1 MSDALAH
8 ALTDL
13 RDPSP
18 AIRQAAADYLGA
30 HPTREGAQAL
40 IAALSEPHF
49 PAQNAIIKALLAQ
62 TSPDLVPQL
71 VALGREQ
78 SDGVPGQSARRALL
92 EIAQARPEAVLT
104 ALKDP
109 DPDVRAWAALTLGDL
124 GRSEACEPLIA
135 LIEDAEESH
144 DVRSAAATALGQI
157 DQPQSLQTLLRLAQA
172 AGPERVRV
180 AAITALG
187 SGNDTQ
193 AVEPLS
199 RLVAELEG
207 GQVEIGLAA
216 VRTLGVLASTD
227 AVPALMDTLEWLSTQ
242 PRGPGYAALDGW
254 RGQVLEA
261 LYRIVVE
268 PTVRRASLLRTAR
281 LRPLISTIAL
291 QRELRAGVAPNN
303 AYAAHVLGWL
313 GRPDALPD
321 LIACLNT
328 TDSAL
333 RDAAL
338 EALLRFNI
346 VAVPRLIEAL
356 ERPEPQVREAAAD
369 LLGLIGDS
377 SGTEPLFRH
386 LNDEPQAVRI
396 AALRALAGLG
406 GEPAYAALV
415 LALND
420 PALAE
425 HAIGLIGGLGEETLI
440 DEFKRYLQGVLYQ
453 SQADEAIKW
462 AAARALS
469 MLGDELAASILL
481 NAIRSHD
488 PRLRHAAANALS
500 LVRGRRAVNVLIE
513 ATGDRDWLV
522 RQKSIDA
529 LSHINDSR
537 TLAALEPLAR
547 DPEWRVRLALVGA
560 FSRLRD
566 HRAFGPLRE
575 LAQDP
580 DPWVRRAVMAAC
592 ARLDDIRAREI
603 LLLGTSDRAGAVRD
617 AAYQG
622 LEINADPTLLP
633 VLRAG
638 IFDDEIQVRLHALRA
653 LAVIS
658 NGDPNVLELLTP
670 LRHDPDP
677 SVRLAL
683 ADTLGEIAVSEAAPL
698 LGALARDAEAAVRE
712 RAVLALSHCRD
723 QAAFEVLV
731 SLLAFDDMRASVL
744 NELRRDVDR
753 ALRALLLAARSR
765 DPVQRA
771 AAARGLRGLGTTHGA
786 AALAQLARDSDVG
799 VQTAATGS
807 A

>member
-1 MSDALAH
+1 MSDPLARIL
-8 ALTDL
+8 ADL
-13 RDPSP
+13 HDPAP
-18 AIRQAAADYLGA
+18 AVRQAAAEYLGA
-30 HPTREGAQAL
+30 RPSAAGARAL

-62 TSPDLVPQL
+62 TESDLIHQL

-78 SDGVPGQSARRALL
+78 PERVPGQSARRALL
-92 EIAQARPEAVLT
+92 EIAQARPADVLD
-104 ALKDP
+104 ALNDP
-109 DPDVRAWAALTLGDL
+109 DPDVRAWAAATLGDL
-124 GRSEACEPLIA
+124 GRTGALDPLIA
-135 LIEDAEESH
+135 LVENTEESH
-144 DVRSAAATALGQI
+144 DVRCAAAAALGQL
-157 DQPQSLQTLLRLAQA
+157 DSERGTLALLKLARS

-180 AAITALG
+180 AAILALG
-187 SGNDTQ
+187 QRGDVQ
-193 AVEPLS
+193 AVEPLCG
-199 RLVAELEG
+199 LVSEIEH
-207 GQVEIGLAA
+207 GQTEIGLAA

-227 AVPALMDTLEWLSTQ
+227 AVPALMGALEWLSTQ
-242 PRGPGYAALDGW
+242 PRGPAHVALDGW
-254 RGQVLEA
+254 RGQLLEA

-281 LRPLISTIAL
+281 LRPLISTVAL

-313 GRPDALPD
+313 GRPDALAD

-346 VAVPRLIEAL
+346 VAVPKLIEAL

-377 SGTEPLFRH
+377 SGAQPLFRH
-386 LNDEPQAVRI
+386 LNDEPQTVRI
-396 AALRALAGLG
+396 AVLRALTGLG

-425 HAIGLIGGLGEETLI
+425 HAISLIGGLGEEALI

-522 RQKSIDA
+522 RQKSIEA

-575 LAQDP
+575 LAQDA

-638 IFDDEIQVRLHALRA
+638 VFDDEIQVRLHALRA

-658 NGDPNVLELLTP
+658 NGDASVLDLLTP

-698 LGALARDAEAAVRE
+698 LATLARDTEPAVRE

-723 QAAFEVLV
+723 QAAYEALV
-731 SLLAFDDMRASVL
+731 ALLAHEELRGSVL
-744 NELRRDVDR
+744 NELRHDPDR

-771 AAARGLRGLGTTHGA
+771 AAARGLRGLGSSHGS
-786 AALAQLARDSDVG
+786 AALAQLARDPDVG
-799 VQTAATGS
+799 VQSAATGT

>member
-1 MSDALAH
+1 MSDALAR

-13 RDPSP
+13 RDPAP
-18 AIRQAAADYLGA
+18 AVRQLAANYLEA
-30 HPTREGAQAL
+30 HPSPEGARAL
-40 IAALSEPHF
+40 IASLSEPHF
-49 PAQNAIIKALLAQ
+49 PAQSAIIKALLAQ
-62 TSPDLVPQL
+62 TEPDLIHQL

-78 SDGVPGQSARRALL
+78 AEHVPGQSARRALL
-92 EIAQARPEAVLT
+92 EIAQSRPADVLV
-104 ALKDP
+104 ALSDA
-109 DPDVRAWAALTLGDL
+109 DADVRVWAAGILGDL
-124 GRSEACEPLIA
+124 GRMEAVAPLIQR
-135 LIEDAEESH
+135 LD
-144 DVRSAAATALGQI
+144 DVDEAGVIRCAAAAALGQ
-157 DQPQSLQTLLRLAQA
+157 LGHETGTEALLRVAQSA
-172 AGPERVRV
+172 QPDDVRI
-180 AAITALG
+180 ASILALG
-187 SGNDTQ
+187 PSGDTR
-193 AVEPLS
+193 AVEPLCALIDAL
-199 RLVAELEG
+199 RDGRPDL
-207 GQVEIGLAA
+207 GLAA
-216 VRTLGVLASTD
+216 VRTLGVLASSD
-227 AVPALMDTLEWLSTQ
+227 AVPSLMESLEWLSTL
-242 PRGPGYAALDGW
+242 PRGAAHAELDVW
-254 RGQVLEA
+254 RGQVLES

-268 PTVRRASLLRTAR
+268 PAVRRASLLRTAR
-281 LRPLISTIAL
+281 LRPLISTEAL
-291 QRELRAGVAPNN
+291 RRELGAGVAPNN

-321 LIACLNT
+321 LIGCLNT

-333 RDAAL
+333 RDAGL

-356 ERPEPQVREAAAD
+356 ERPEPQVREAVAD
-369 LLGLIGDS
+369 LLGLIGDGS
-377 SGTEPLFRH
+377 AAQPLFRH
-386 LNDEPQAVRI
+386 LNDEPQGVRTAV
-396 AALRALAGLG
+396 LRALASLG

-425 HAIGLIGGLGEETLI
+425 HAISLIGGLGDENLI

-462 AAARALS
+462 SAARALS

-522 RQKSIDA
+522 RQKSIEA

-566 HRAFGPLRE
+566 HRAFGPLRD

-603 LLLGTSDRAGAVRD
+603 LLLGSSDRAGAVRD

-622 LEINADPTLLP
+622 LEITADPTLLP

-653 LAVIS
+653 LASIS

-670 LRHDPDP
+670 LRHDPAA

-698 LGALARDAEAAVRE
+698 LAALARDDEPTVRE
-712 RAVLALSHCRD
+712 RAVQALSHCRD

-731 SLLAFDDMRASVL
+731 TLLAHADLRVSVMH
-744 NELRRDVDR
+744 ELRKDVDR

-765 DPVQRA
+765 DAGLRT
-771 AAARGLRGLGTTHGA
+771 AAARGLRALGSPHGA
-786 AALAQLARDSDVG
+786 AALAHLARDADVG
-799 VQTAATGS
+799 VQAAAIGEL
-807 A
+807 

>member
-1 MSDALAH
+1 MSDPLAQALA
-8 ALTDL
+8 DL
-13 RDPSP
+13 RDPAP
-18 AIRQAAADYLGA
+18 AIRQAAANYLGA
-30 HPTREGAQAL
+30 HPTQAGTRAL

-62 TSPDLVPQL
+62 TEPDLVHQL
-71 VALGREQ
+71 VALSREQ
-78 SDGVPGQSARRALL
+78 PDHVPGQSARRALL
-92 EIAQARPEAVLT
+92 EIAQARPGNVLA
-104 ALKDP
+104 ALKDS
-109 DPDVRAWAALTLGDL
+109 DPDVRVWAATTLGDL
-124 GRSEACEPLIA
+124 GRLEASPPLIA
-135 LIEDAEESH
+135 LLEDAEEAH
-144 DVRSAAATALGQI
+144 DVRSAAAQALGQL
-157 DQPQSLQTLLRLAQA
+157 DSGDGTRALLQLAQSVA
-172 AGPERVRV
+172 PERVRV
-180 AAITALG
+180 AAVLALG
-187 SGNDTQ
+187 QRGDPQ
-193 AVEPLS
+193 AVEPVS
-199 RLVAELEG
+199 QLVGELEG
-207 GQVEIGLAA
+207 GQVEVGLAA

-242 PRGPGYAALDGW
+242 PRGPAYATLDGW

-268 PTVRRASLLRTAR
+268 PTVRRVSLLRTAR
-281 LRPLISTIAL
+281 LRPLISTVAL

-321 LIACLNT
+321 LIGCLNT

-356 ERPEPQVREAAAD
+356 ERPEPPVREAAAD

-377 SGTEPLFRH
+377 SAAQPLFRH
-386 LNDEPQAVRI
+386 LNDEPQTVRI
-396 AALRALAGLG
+396 SVLRALAGLG

-522 RQKSIDA
+522 RQKSIEA

-575 LAQDP
+575 LAQDS

-653 LAVIS
+653 LAAIS
-658 NGDPNVLELLTP
+658 NGDPGVLELLTP
-670 LRHDPDP
+670 LRHDSDP

-683 ADTLGEIAVSEAAPL
+683 ADTLGEIAVAEAAPL
-698 LGALARDAEAAVRE
+698 LGALARDSEPTVRE
-712 RAVLALSHCRD
+712 RAVQALSHCRD

-731 SLLAFDDMRASVL
+731 SLLAVADLRISVV

-765 DPVQRA
+765 EPELRA
-771 AAARGLRGLGTTHGA
+771 SAARGLRALGSSHGA
-786 AALAQLARDSDVG
+786 AALAQLAKDPDVG
-799 VQTAATGS
+799 VKAAATGS

>member
-1 MSDALAH
+1 MSDPLTQSLA
-8 ALTDL
+8 DL
-13 RDPSP
+13 RDPAP

-30 HPTREGAQAL
+30 HPTRAGAQAL

-62 TSPDLVPQL
+62 TEPDLIHQL

-78 SDGVPGQSARRALL
+78 ADRVPGQSARRALL
-92 EIAQARPEAVLT
+92 EIAQARPIDVRA

-109 DPDVRAWAALTLGDL
+109 DPDVRGWAASTLGDL
-124 GRSEACEPLIA
+124 GRTEATGPLIA
-135 LIEDAEESH
+135 VLNDVEESH
-144 DVRSAAATALGQI
+144 EVRRAAAQALGQLDHADSTRALLEI
-157 DQPQSLQTLLRLAQA
+157 AQS
-172 AGPERVRV
+172 AGPEQVRV
-180 AAITALG
+180 AAILALG
-187 SGNDTQ
+187 QRGDAT
-193 AVEPLS
+193 AVEPVS
-199 RLVAELEG
+199 RLVGELESG
-207 GQVEIGLAA
+207 RPDIGLAA

-227 AVPALMDTLEWLSTQ
+227 AVPSLMDTLEWLSSQ
-242 PRGPGYAALDGW
+242 GRGPMHATLDNW

-261 LYRIVVE
+261 LYRTVVE

-281 LRPLISTIAL
+281 LRPLISTAAL

-321 LIACLNT
+321 LIGCLNT

-346 VAVPRLIEAL
+346 VAVSKLVEAL

-377 SGTEPLFRH
+377 SAAQPLFRH
-386 LNDEPQAVRI
+386 LNDEPQTVRI
-396 AALRALAGLG
+396 SVLRALAGLG

-425 HAIGLIGGLGEETLI
+425 HAIGLIGGLAEETLI

-522 RQKSIDA
+522 RQKSIEA

-575 LAQDP
+575 LAQDA
-580 DPWVRRAVMAAC
+580 DPWVRRSVMAAC

-622 LEINADPTLLP
+622 LEINADPTLMP

-683 ADTLGEIAVSEAAPL
+683 ADTLGEIAVAEAAPL
-698 LGALARDAEAAVRE
+698 LGALARDSEPAVRD

-731 SLLAFDDMRASVL
+731 SLLAHSELRVGVM
-744 NELRRDVDR
+744 NELRRDIER

-765 DPVQRA
+765 DPVLRA
-771 AAARGLRGLGTTHGA
+771 AAARGLRGLGSTHGA
-786 AALAQLARDSDVG
+786 AALAQLAKDPDVG
-799 VQTAATGS
+799 VQAAATGAS
-807 A
+807 